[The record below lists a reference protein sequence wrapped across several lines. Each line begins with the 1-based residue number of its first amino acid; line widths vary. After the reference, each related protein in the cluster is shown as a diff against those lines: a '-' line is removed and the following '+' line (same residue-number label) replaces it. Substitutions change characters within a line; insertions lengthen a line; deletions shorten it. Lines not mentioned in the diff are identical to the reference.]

1 MNRETR
7 RMIEREERRQKSKE
21 KAEGGKRG
29 AAGRA
34 AAARAQAARQQ
45 GGGTAG
51 GSPQPVAE
59 KRSFF
64 RRIAH
69 YLHEV
74 RVELRKVS
82 WPTSEQMI
90 VFTAV
95 TMITSVALTLVIFGL
110 DFGLKTVVIWI
121 IDGGISG

>member
-21 KAEGGKRG
+21 KSEGGRG
-29 AAGRA
+29 PGGRGPAGRA
-34 AAARAQAARQQ
+34 AAAAT

-51 GSPQPVAE
+51 GGAAPVAE
-59 KRSFF
+59 KRSLF
-64 RRIAH
+64 RRIAE

-74 RVELRKVS
+74 RVEMRKVS
-82 WPTSEQMI
+82 WPTREQLL

-95 TMITSVALTLVIFGL
+95 TMITSIALTFIIFGL
-110 DFGLKTVVIWI
+110 DFGLKTVVLWI

>member
-21 KAEGGKRG
+21 KGEGARG
-29 AAGRA
+29 PGGRGPGGRA
-34 AAARAQAARQQ
+34 PGKAPT

-51 GSPQPVAE
+51 GGAAPVAE
-59 KRSFF
+59 KQSLF
-64 RRIAH
+64 RRVVE

-74 RVELRKVS
+74 RVEMRKVS
-82 WPTSEQMI
+82 WPTQEQMI

-95 TMITSVALTLVIFGL
+95 TMITSIALTFLIFGL
-110 DFGLKTVVIWI
+110 DFGLKTVVLWI

>member
-7 RMIEREERRQKSKE
+7 RMIEREERLQKNKE
-21 KAEGGKRG
+21 KSEGGRG
-29 AAGRA
+29 PAARASRA
-34 AAARAQAARQQ
+34 AAAKVPA

-51 GSPQPVAE
+51 GGAQPVAE
-59 KRSFF
+59 KQNLF
-64 RRIAH
+64 RRIVE

-74 RVELRKVS
+74 RIELRKVS
-82 WPTSEQMI
+82 WPTSEQLI

-95 TMITSVALTLVIFGL
+95 TMITSVALTLLIFGL
-110 DFGLKTVVIWI
+110 DFGLKSVVLWI

>member
-7 RMIEREERRQKSKE
+7 RMIEREERRQKNKE
-21 KAEGGKRG
+21 KGEGGRG
-29 AAGRA
+29 PGGRGPGG
-34 AAARAQAARQQ
+34 RVPGKPPV

-51 GSPQPVAE
+51 GGAAPVAA
-59 KRSFF
+59 KQSWF
-64 RRIAH
+64 RRVVE

-74 RVELRKVS
+74 RVEMRKVS
-82 WPTSEQMI
+82 WPTREQMI

-95 TMITSVALTLVIFGL
+95 TMITSVVLTFVIFGL
-110 DFGLKTVVIWI
+110 DFGLKTVVLWI

>member
-21 KAEGGKRG
+21 KSEGGRG
-29 AAGRA
+29 PGGRGP
-34 AAARAQAARQQ
+34 ARVAKPPA

-51 GSPQPVAE
+51 GGAQPVVE
-59 KRSFF
+59 KQSLF
-64 RRIAH
+64 RRIAE

-82 WPTSEQMI
+82 WPTQEQLV

-95 TMITSVALTLVIFGL
+95 TMITSIALTLIIFGL
-110 DFGLKTVVIWI
+110 DFGLKTVVLWI

>member
-7 RMIEREERRQKSKE
+7 RMIEREERLQKNKE
-21 KAEGGKRG
+21 KSETGRGRGGRG
-29 AAGRA
+29 PGGRA
-34 AAARAQAARQQ
+34 PAKVPP

-51 GSPQPVAE
+51 GTPQPVAE
-59 KRSFF
+59 KRSIF
-64 RRIAH
+64 RRVAF

-74 RVELRKVS
+74 RVEMRKVS

-95 TMITSVALTLVIFGL
+95 TMITTVALTFLIFGL
-110 DFGLKTVVIWI
+110 DFGLKNAVLQIV
-121 IDGGISG
+121 DGGIRG

>member
-7 RMIEREERRQKSKE
+7 RMIEREERLQKNKE
-21 KAEGGKRG
+21 KGEGGRG
-29 AAGRA
+29 SGRGRLPA
-34 AAARAQAARQQ
+34 KVPA

-51 GSPQPVAE
+51 GGAQPVVE
-59 KRSFF
+59 KQSLF
-64 RRIAH
+64 RRIAE

-74 RVELRKVS
+74 RVEMRKVS
-82 WPTSEQMI
+82 WPTREQLL

>member
-21 KAEGGKRG
+21 KSEGGRG
-29 AAGRA
+29 PGGRA
-34 AAARAQAARQQ
+34 PARAAKAPA

-51 GSPQPVAE
+51 GGAQPVVE
-59 KRSFF
+59 KQSFF
-64 RRIAH
+64 RRIAE

-82 WPTSEQMI
+82 WPTQEQLV

-95 TMITSVALTLVIFGL
+95 TMITSVALTLIIFGL
-110 DFGLKTVVIWI
+110 DFGLKTVVLWI

>member
-7 RMIEREERRQKSKE
+7 RMIEREERLQKNKE
-21 KAEGGKRG
+21 KADGGRG
-29 AAGRA
+29 PAGRGRTPA
-34 AAARAQAARQQ
+34 KVPP

-51 GSPQPVAE
+51 GGAQPVVG
-59 KRSFF
+59 KQSLF
-64 RRIAH
+64 RRVAE

-74 RVELRKVS
+74 RVEMRKVS
-82 WPTSEQMI
+82 WPTQEQLV

-95 TMITSVALTLVIFGL
+95 TMITSIALTLLIFGL

>member
-21 KAEGGKRG
+21 KSEAGPGGRG
-29 AAGRA
+29 PARA
-34 AAARAQAARQQ
+34 AKAPA

-51 GSPQPVAE
+51 GGAQPAVE
-59 KRSFF
+59 KQSLF
-64 RRIAH
+64 RRIAE

-82 WPTSEQMI
+82 WPTQEQLV

-95 TMITSVALTLVIFGL
+95 TMITSIALTFIIFGL
-110 DFGLKTVVIWI
+110 DFGLKTAVLWI

>member
-21 KAEGGKRG
+21 KSEGGRG
-29 AAGRA
+29 PRGRGPAGRA
-34 AAARAQAARQQ
+34 AAAAT

-51 GSPQPVAE
+51 GGAAPVAE
-59 KRSFF
+59 KRSLFH
-64 RRIAH
+64 RIAE

-74 RVELRKVS
+74 RIEMRKVS
-82 WPTSEQMI
+82 WPTREQLL

-95 TMITSVALTLVIFGL
+95 TMITSVALTFIIFGL
-110 DFGLKTVVIWI
+110 DFGLKTVVLWI

>member
-21 KAEGGKRG
+21 KSEGGRG
-29 AAGRA
+29 PGGRA
-34 AAARAQAARQQ
+34 PARAAKAPV

-51 GSPQPVAE
+51 GTAQPVAE
-59 KRSFF
+59 KKSFF
-64 RRIAH
+64 RRIAE

-82 WPTSEQMI
+82 WPTQEQLV

-95 TMITSVALTLVIFGL
+95 TMITSIALTLVIFGL

>member
-21 KAEGGKRG
+21 KGEGGRG

-34 AAARAQAARQQ
+34 AARAAAAGPPQAA
-45 GGGTAG
+45 
-51 GSPQPVAE
+51 AE
-59 KRSFF
+59 KKPFF

-74 RVELRKVS
+74 RVEMRKVS
-82 WPTSEQMI
+82 WPTREQMI

-95 TMITSVALTLVIFGL
+95 TMITSVALTLIIFGL
-110 DFGLKTVVIWI
+110 DFGLKTVVLWI

>member
-7 RMIEREERRQKSKE
+7 RMIEREERLQKNKE
-21 KAEGGKRG
+21 KGEPKG
-29 AAGRA
+29 
-34 AAARAQAARQQ
+34 AAARAAAR
-45 GGGTAG
+45 ASAA
-51 GSPQPVAE
+51 SPTAE
-59 KRSFF
+59 KKPVF
-64 RRIAH
+64 RRIAD

-82 WPTSEQMI
+82 WPTAEQMV

-95 TMITSVALTLVIFGL
+95 TLITSIALTLLVFGL
-110 DFGLKTVVIWI
+110 DFGLKNVVLWI

>member
-21 KAEGGKRG
+21 KGEGARG
-29 AAGRA
+29 PGGRGPGGRA
-34 AAARAQAARQQ
+34 PGKAPT

-51 GSPQPVAE
+51 GGAAPVAE
-59 KRSFF
+59 KQSLF
-64 RRIAH
+64 RRVLE

-74 RVELRKVS
+74 RVEMRKVS
-82 WPTSEQMI
+82 WPTQEQMI

-95 TMITSVALTLVIFGL
+95 TMITSIALTFLIFGL
-110 DFGLKTVVIWI
+110 DFGLKTVVLWI

>member
-21 KAEGGKRG
+21 KSEGGRG
-29 AAGRA
+29 PRGRGPAGRA
-34 AAARAQAARQQ
+34 AAAAT

-51 GSPQPVAE
+51 GGAAPVAE
-59 KRSFF
+59 KRSLFH
-64 RRIAH
+64 RIAE

-74 RVELRKVS
+74 RSEMRKVS
-82 WPTSEQMI
+82 WPTREQLL

-95 TMITSVALTLVIFGL
+95 TMITSVALTFIIFGL
-110 DFGLKTVVIWI
+110 DFGLKTVVLWI

>member
-21 KAEGGKRG
+21 KSEGGRG
-29 AAGRA
+29 PGGRGPASRA
-34 AAARAQAARQQ
+34 AAAAT

-51 GSPQPVAE
+51 GGTAPVAE
-59 KRSFF
+59 KRSLF
-64 RRIAH
+64 RRIAE

-74 RVELRKVS
+74 RVEMRKVS
-82 WPTSEQMI
+82 WPTREQLL

-95 TMITSVALTLVIFGL
+95 TMITSIALTFIIFGL
-110 DFGLKTVVIWI
+110 DFGLKTVVLWI

>member
-7 RMIEREERRQKSKE
+7 RMIEREERRQKNKE
-21 KAEGGKRG
+21 GSGRG
-29 AAGRA
+29 AGGRGPGGRPPAGRP
-34 AAARAQAARQQ
+34 Q
-45 GGGTAG
+45 GGGGAG
-51 GSPQPVAE
+51 EAATTE
-59 KRSFF
+59 KKSLF
-64 RRIAH
+64 RRIVD

-74 RVELRKVS
+74 RVEMRKVS

-95 TMITSVALTLVIFGL
+95 TMITSIALTLLIFGM
-110 DFGLKTVVIWI
+110 DFGLKNVVLWV

>member
-21 KAEGGKRG
+21 KSEGGRG
-29 AAGRA
+29 PGGRGPAGRA
-34 AAARAQAARQQ
+34 AAAAT

-51 GSPQPVAE
+51 GGTAPVAE
-59 KRSFF
+59 KRSLF
-64 RRIAH
+64 RRIAE

-74 RVELRKVS
+74 RVEMRKVS
-82 WPTSEQMI
+82 WPTREQLL

-95 TMITSVALTLVIFGL
+95 TMITSIALTFIIFGL
-110 DFGLKTVVIWI
+110 DFGLKTVVLWI

>member
-7 RMIEREERRQKSKE
+7 RMIEREERRQKNKD
-21 KAEGGKRG
+21 KGEGGRG
-29 AAGRA
+29 PGGRGPGG
-34 AAARAQAARQQ
+34 RVPGKPPV

-51 GSPQPVAE
+51 GGAAPVAA
-59 KRSFF
+59 KQSWF
-64 RRIAH
+64 RRVVE

-74 RVELRKVS
+74 RVEMRKVS
-82 WPTSEQMI
+82 WPTREQMI

-95 TMITSVALTLVIFGL
+95 TMITSVVLTFVIFGL
-110 DFGLKTVVIWI
+110 DFGLKTVVLWI

>member
-21 KAEGGKRG
+21 KSEGARG
-29 AAGRA
+29 PGGRA
-34 AAARAQAARQQ
+34 PARAAKAPV

-51 GSPQPVAE
+51 GGAQPAAE
-59 KRSFF
+59 RKSFF
-64 RRIAH
+64 RRIAD

-82 WPTSEQMI
+82 WPTQEQLV

-95 TMITSVALTLVIFGL
+95 TMITSIALTLVIFGL
-110 DFGLKTVVIWI
+110 DFGLKTVVLWI

>member
-7 RMIEREERRQKSKE
+7 RMIEREERRQKNKDKS
-21 KAEGGKRG
+21 EGGRG
-29 AAGRA
+29 PGGRA
-34 AAARAQAARQQ
+34 PARAARAPV

-51 GSPQPVAE
+51 GGAQPVAE
-59 KRSFF
+59 KQSFF
-64 RRIAH
+64 RRIAE

-82 WPTSEQMI
+82 WPTQEQLV

-95 TMITSVALTLVIFGL
+95 TMITSIALTLIIFGL
-110 DFGLKTVVIWI
+110 DFGLKTVVLWI

>member
-7 RMIEREERRQKSKE
+7 RMIEREERRQKNKDKS
-21 KAEGGKRG
+21 EGGRG
-29 AAGRA
+29 PGGRA
-34 AAARAQAARQQ
+34 PARAAKAPT

-51 GSPQPVAE
+51 GGAQPLAE
-59 KRSFF
+59 KQSFF
-64 RRIAH
+64 RRIVE

-82 WPTSEQMI
+82 WPTQEQLV

-95 TMITSVALTLVIFGL
+95 TMITSIALTLVIFGL

>member
-7 RMIEREERRQKSKE
+7 RMIEREERLQKNKE
-21 KAEGGKRG
+21 KSEGGRG
-29 AAGRA
+29 PAGRASRA
-34 AAARAQAARQQ
+34 AAAKAPV

-51 GSPQPVAE
+51 GGAQPVAE
-59 KRSFF
+59 KQSLF
-64 RRIAH
+64 RRIVE

-74 RVELRKVS
+74 RIELRKVS
-82 WPTSEQMI
+82 WPTREQLI

-110 DFGLKTVVIWI
+110 DFGLKTVVLWI

>member
-7 RMIEREERRQKSKE
+7 RMIEREERLQKNKE
-21 KAEGGKRG
+21 KSEGGRG
-29 AAGRA
+29 PAGRASRA
-34 AAARAQAARQQ
+34 AAAKVPA

-51 GSPQPVAE
+51 GGAQPVAE
-59 KRSFF
+59 KQNLF
-64 RRIAH
+64 RRIVE

-82 WPTSEQMI
+82 WPTSEQLI

-95 TMITSVALTLVIFGL
+95 TMITSVALTLLIFGL
-110 DFGLKTVVIWI
+110 DFGLKTVVLWI

>member
-21 KAEGGKRG
+21 KADGGRT
-29 AAGRA
+29 ARGRA
-34 AAARAQAARQQ
+34 PARAPAKAQ

-51 GSPQPVAE
+51 GVSQPVAE
-59 KRSFF
+59 KQSLF
-64 RRIAH
+64 RRIAE

-82 WPTSEQMI
+82 WPTRDQMI
-90 VFTAV
+90 VFTTV
-95 TMITSVALTLVIFGL
+95 TMITSVALTFLIFGL

>member
-7 RMIEREERRQKSKE
+7 RMIEREERRQKNKE
-21 KAEGGKRG
+21 KGEGGRG
-29 AAGRA
+29 PGGRGPGG
-34 AAARAQAARQQ
+34 RVPGKPPV

-51 GSPQPVAE
+51 GGAAPVAA
-59 KRSFF
+59 KQSLF
-64 RRIAH
+64 RRVVE

-74 RVELRKVS
+74 RVEMRKVS
-82 WPTSEQMI
+82 WPTREQMI

-95 TMITSVALTLVIFGL
+95 TMITSVALTFVIFGL
-110 DFGLKTVVIWI
+110 DFGLKTVVLWI

>member
-21 KAEGGKRG
+21 KSEGGRG
-29 AAGRA
+29 PGGRGLARA
-34 AAARAQAARQQ
+34 AKAPA

-51 GSPQPVAE
+51 GGAQPIVE
-59 KRSFF
+59 KQSLF
-64 RRIAH
+64 RRLAE

-74 RVELRKVS
+74 QVELRKVS
-82 WPTSEQMI
+82 WPTQEQLV

-95 TMITSVALTLVIFGL
+95 TMITSVALTFIIFGL
-110 DFGLKTVVIWI
+110 DFGLKTVVLWI